1 MTAEE
6 LYVRDAFLGAL
17 MLTGNIKAAEHAVLD
32 AITTSECGVAMDKL
46 LVTTAKFAI
55 QVHDECPVQAELLSS
70 NLPVELQRLFMLS
83 SLGRKCF
90 VLRILMGLTPEISS
104 KVLKLNRD
112 EVDEALH
119 RALSDL
125 PSLAGGHSALAHTV
139 DTRRKW

>member
-17 MLTGNIKAAEHAVLD
+17 MLTGNIEAAEHAVLD

-70 NLPVELQRLFMLS
+70 NLPVELQRLLTAFYA
-83 SLGRKCF
+83 F
-90 VLRILMGLTPEISS
+90 VVRPQMFCL
-104 KVLKLNRD
+104 
-112 EVDEALH
+112 A
-119 RALSDL
+119 DL
-125 PSLAGGHSALAHTV
+125 DGTHSGN
-139 DTRRKW
+139 KF